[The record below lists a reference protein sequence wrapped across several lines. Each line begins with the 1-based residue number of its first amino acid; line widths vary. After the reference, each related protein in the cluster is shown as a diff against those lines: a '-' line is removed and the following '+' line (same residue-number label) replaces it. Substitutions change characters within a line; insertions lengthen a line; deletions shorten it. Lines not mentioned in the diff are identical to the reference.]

1 MAFSVAGAIT
11 SQTNGDATDPVGKAD
26 LSIWG
31 TFSATIAI
39 QRQESG
45 GNWGTIETVTE
56 PVEKVITNALNMPFR
71 INVTSYSSG
80 TVNYRI
86 SGQVEYR

>member
-1 MAFSVAGAIT
+1 MATSVLGTIS
-11 SQTNGDATDPVGKAD
+11 SQTAGTATDAVGKAD

-39 QRQESG
+39 QRQEAG
-45 GNWGTIETVTE
+45 GNWGTIETVDG
-56 PVEKVITNALNMPFR
+56 PVEKVLTNALNMPFR

-80 TVNYRI
+80 TINYRI
-86 SGQVEYR
+86 SGQAEYR